1 MSGFGGTVKLTGES
15 EYRKALS
22 DITSNLKVLNSEMKV
37 ITSQYDR
44 NDKSV
49 ENLSRQNVTLN
60 KRVEEQKQKVEIL
73 KKALADAELKELAK
87 VLIAD
92 VEREYKD
99 YNAFLK
105 SRGQSAGEMKK
116 NSVITELKAYALE
129 KGYGFDEDEWGK
141 AIDDLVTFTRNV
153 NAKT

>member
-1 MSGFGGTVKLTGES
+1 MKLLEYCKFGLLVASFIVGTAIPFLVALRNAHMK
-15 EYRKALS
+15 RKNATT
-22 DITSNLKVLNSEMKV
+22 DAE
-37 ITSQYDR
+37 
-44 NDKSV
+44 
-49 ENLSRQNVTLN
+49 
-60 KRVEEQKQKVEIL
+60 
-73 KKALADAELKELAK
+73 KAFAYAELKELAK